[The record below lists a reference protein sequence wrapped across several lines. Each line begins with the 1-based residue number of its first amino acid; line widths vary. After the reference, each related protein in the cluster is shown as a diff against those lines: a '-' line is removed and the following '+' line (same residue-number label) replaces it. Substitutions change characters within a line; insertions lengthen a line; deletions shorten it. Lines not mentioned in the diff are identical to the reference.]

1 MGYISLGGREL
12 RDRSEIPRKREAA
25 RTLITVSFGSIEV
38 LASSYLSG
46 RGGVGGAIGAGEMMV
61 DVFPFV
67 RSQTIAVRLR
77 KLKAFD
83 EPRRLS
89 FLVSRWKRNFLSL
102 YMRVCVC
109 VWRRSDS
116 RLKETV
122 VGRSSFSRTVA

>member
-25 RTLITVSFGSIEV
+25 RALITVSFGSIEV

-46 RGGVGGAIGAGEMMV
+46 RRGVGGAIGAGEMMV

-102 YMRVCVC
+102 YMRVCVEEE
-109 VWRRSDS
+109 VRFGLRK
-116 RLKETV
+116 R
-122 VGRSSFSRTVA
+122 